1 MHDLKFALRAFGRT
15 PGASSLVVITL
26 AVSIAVA
33 TLIASTIDMVWHFIP
48 AVRTERLVF
57 VASTDPRPEQSQAG
71 VSDGLARTGVS
82 IPDLAD
88 WSARATTVE
97 AFAAFTFQSAALTG
111 LDVPS
116 RISTIQATGNLL
128 DLWGIT
134 PQIGRTFAADESTP
148 GRERVAVVSHAFWQ
162 RQFSGASDAVGKT
175 MSIDGRPHT
184 IVGVLPSSASSGMF
198 RTVDAVL
205 PIVLDRERH
214 KRDIRR
220 LFVTA
225 VLKPGVQIERAEADL
240 AAIARQLQSE
250 HPLTNANTGVVVRP
264 LLELLGGNISAVV
277 MLLVLIAGMVVCIAC
292 ANVSSIILARAA
304 TRRRELAV
312 RSALG
317 AGRLHQ
323 IRQIMIESL
332 ITSSVAGVMGLVLAW
347 WGIVAIRFANPELDG
362 FADMALNGRVLAVGI
377 ALTLAAP
384 LGFALLPA
392 LRMSRPDMDELRQG
406 NRGAESAKGRRLR
419 ESLVVAQVAL
429 ALILM
434 TQVGLIGRTTWKLHH
449 LDKGFDPA
457 QMLTLRMNLA
467 ETDYRDLAVAH
478 NFYTRAIE
486 RILALPG
493 VISAGTS
500 SAVPFAD
507 REVSVYFSI
516 QGRPAPL
523 PESKPQA
530 ARAAIS
536 ADYLK
541 TMRIP
546 IVRGRGFVRADF
558 ANAPPVALVS
568 REAARRYWPGEEP
581 IGRRLA
587 FDDDQNAW
595 FEVVGVV
602 GDVRYSNVGS
612 GLTPQVYLPSSWRPE
627 RSNVFVVR
635 SAGADP
641 TQLAA
646 SIRSELAQL
655 DKNQPAYDVRS
666 MQGVIVE
673 NLGATYLFTGML
685 GVFAIVALMLS
696 AAGVYGLVSF
706 TVSQRTRE
714 IGLRMALGAKPATI
728 LGMIVARGSVPM
740 IIGLVLGSAGAAA
753 LVSVTAAALSEIDLR
768 DPLAY
773 VVVAVPLIVVAL
785 IATYIPA
792 RRATHV
798 DPLLALRAE

>member
-1 MHDLKFALRAFGRT
+1 MQDLKFALRAFART
-15 PGASSLVVITL
+15 PGASILVVVTL
-26 AVSIAVA
+26 GVAIAVA
-33 TLIASTIDMVWHFIP
+33 TLIASTVDMVWHFIP

-82 IPDLAD
+82 VPDLAD
-88 WSARATTVE
+88 WSERATTVE
-97 AFAAFTFQSAALTG
+97 AFGAFTFQSATLTG

-116 RISTIQATGNLL
+116 RISTLEATGNLL

-134 PQIGRTFAADESTP
+134 PQMGRTFAADESTP
-148 GRERVAVVSHAFWQ
+148 GHERVVVVSHGFWQ
-162 RQFSGASDAVGKT
+162 RQLSGARDAVGKT
-175 MSIDGRPHT
+175 LSIDGNPHA
-184 IVGVLPSSASSGMF
+184 IVGVLPSTVGSGIF
-198 RTVDAVL
+198 RTIDAVT

-214 KRDIRR
+214 PRNERR

-240 AAIARQLQSE
+240 TAIARQLQSE
-250 HPLTNANTGVVVRP
+250 HPLTNARTGVVVRP

-277 MLLVLIAGMVVCIAC
+277 MLLALIAGIVVCIAC

-323 IRQIMIESL
+323 IRQNMIESL
-332 ITSSVAGVMGLVLAW
+332 ITSSVAGAVGLVLAW
-347 WGIVAIRFANPELDG
+347 WGIVAIRFANPDLDG
-362 FADMALNGRVLAVGI
+362 FAELALNGRVLAVGI
-377 ALTLAAP
+377 ALSIAAP
-384 LGFALLPA
+384 LGFGLLPA

-406 NRGAESAKGRRLR
+406 NRGAESTKGRRLR

-493 VISAGTS
+493 VVSAGTS

-507 REVSVYFSI
+507 REASVYFSI
-516 QGRPAPL
+516 QGTPSPP

-558 ANAPPVALVS
+558 VNAPPVALVS
-568 REAARRYWPGEEP
+568 REAARRYWPGEDP

-587 FDDDQNAW
+587 FDDDRSVW

-602 GDVRYSNVGS
+602 GNVRYP
-612 GLTPQVYLPSSWRPE
+612 T
-627 RSNVFVVR
+627 
-635 SAGADP
+635 SA
-641 TQLAA
+641 
-646 SIRSELAQL
+646 
-655 DKNQPAYDVRS
+655 
-666 MQGVIVE
+666 
-673 NLGATYLFTGML
+673 
-685 GVFAIVALMLS
+685 
-696 AAGVYGLVSF
+696 
-706 TVSQRTRE
+706 
-714 IGLRMALGAKPATI
+714 
-728 LGMIVARGSVPM
+728 
-740 IIGLVLGSAGAAA
+740 
-753 LVSVTAAALSEIDLR
+753 
-768 DPLAY
+768 
-773 VVVAVPLIVVAL
+773 
-785 IATYIPA
+785 
-792 RRATHV
+792 RA
-798 DPLLALRAE
+798 